1 MVSAMISQKKMDK
14 NLENFHNL
22 GFPSADAL
30 IEYHD
35 SRQDVQNAL
44 DYEKAYTSLIE
55 RVKDKP
61 HDAKI
66 KFLIKQ
72 MTKLRSMVDEFSL
85 VRDMYNFTDR
95 TPSPEMVQALHLTK
109 HEVERNNEI
118 LANLMVYR
126 YENHI
131 SILDDNELAV
141 SGKAL
146 AEMIGKI
153 DERNAKEHVK
163 AEKKYY
169 DEHPD
174 EYVRK
179 LDKEKENFRETIEI
193 IGKADEIIKSYSRN
207 DA

>member
-1 MVSAMISQKKMDK
+1 MISQKKMDK

-44 DYEKAYTSLIE
+44 DYEKAYSSLIE

-85 VRDMYNFTDR
+85 VRDMYKFPDR

-146 AEMIGKI
+146 AEMVGKI

-163 AEKKYY
+163 AEKKKYY

-174 EYVRK
+174 EYARK
-179 LDKEKENFRETIEI
+179 LYKEKENFRETIEI

>member
-85 VRDMYNFTDR
+85 VRDMYNFPDR

-109 HEVERNNEI
+109 HESERNNEI

>member
-1 MVSAMISQKKMDK
+1 MISQKKMDK
-14 NLENFHNL
+14 NLENFYNL

-44 DYEKAYTSLIE
+44 DYEKAYSSLIE

-85 VRDMYNFTDR
+85 VRDMYKFPDR

-146 AEMIGKI
+146 AEMVGKI

-163 AEKKYY
+163 AEKKKYY

-174 EYVRK
+174 EYARK
-179 LDKEKENFRETIEI
+179 LYKEKENFRETIEI

>member
-1 MVSAMISQKKMDK
+1 MISQKKMDK

-44 DYEKAYTSLIE
+44 DYEKAY
-55 RVKDKP
+55 
-61 HDAKI
+61 
-66 KFLIKQ
+66 
-72 MTKLRSMVDEFSL
+72 EFSL
-85 VRDMYNFTDR
+85 VRDMYKFPDR

-146 AEMIGKI
+146 AEMVGKI

-174 EYVRK
+174 EYARK
-179 LDKEKENFRETIEI
+179 LYKEKENFRETIEI

>member
-1 MVSAMISQKKMDK
+1 
-14 NLENFHNL
+14 
-22 GFPSADAL
+22 
-30 IEYHD
+30 
-35 SRQDVQNAL
+35 
-44 DYEKAYTSLIE
+44 
-55 RVKDKP
+55 
-61 HDAKI
+61 
-66 KFLIKQ
+66 

-85 VRDMYNFTDR
+85 VRDMYKFPDR

-146 AEMIGKI
+146 AEMVGKI

-174 EYVRK
+174 EYARK
-179 LDKEKENFRETIEI
+179 LYKEKENFRETIEI

>member
-1 MVSAMISQKKMDK
+1 MIPPRG
-14 NLENFHNL
+14 L
-22 GFPSADAL
+22 G
-30 IEYHD
+30 
-35 SRQDVQNAL
+35 VG
-44 DYEKAYTSLIE
+44 
-55 RVKDKP
+55 
-61 HDAKI
+61 
-66 KFLIKQ
+66 
-72 MTKLRSMVDEFSL
+72 
-85 VRDMYNFTDR
+85 
-95 TPSPEMVQALHLTK
+95 SPY
-109 HEVERNNEI
+109 I
-118 LANLMVYR
+118 
-126 YENHI
+126 
-131 SILDDNELAV
+131 
-141 SGKAL
+141 